1 MFKYAVSLIFQR
13 AELKENYESP
23 RDRIKWSNLTIQKIN
38 NFSITRTRN
47 NISIVHKLP
56 RGKRTRNPGKIRGS
70 LMLQAPWSRNYPS
83 CLPLPVPP
91 SALSSSSSSPF
102 FSSLF
107 SFLAPHRII
116 ILTGIQGDN
125 ESPSGRL
132 ETGSQRGRN
141 WRSSIY
147 IPFQHLPLCN
157 SFPFFYFSLS
167 LLLSLF
173 LSLCLF
179 LSRPLISRRTVQK
192 RKSVKHRDCFTLRIY
207 IELLSFVRS
216 FFRVMFLV
224 ERVED
229 TLVYVLHIFDSNI
242 PRGSVDFRSK
252 KLESLVIMN
261 CAKFCG

>member
-1 MFKYAVSLIFQR
+1 
-13 AELKENYESP
+13 
-23 RDRIKWSNLTIQKIN
+23 
-38 NFSITRTRN
+38 
-47 NISIVHKLP
+47 
-56 RGKRTRNPGKIRGS
+56 
-70 LMLQAPWSRNYPS
+70 MLQAPWSRNYPS

-167 LLLSLF
+167 LLLSLSF
-173 LSLCLF
+173 S
-179 LSRPLISRRTVQK
+179 
-192 RKSVKHRDCFTLRIY
+192 
-207 IELLSFVRS
+207 LSFSFSSFNIAENRAKKEVCETQGLFHFANIYWTLELRTIVFSCNVSCWEGWRYIGVRS
-216 FFRVMFLV
+216 TYFWQ
-224 ERVED
+224 
-229 TLVYVLHIFDSNI
+229 
-242 PRGSVDFRSK
+242 
-252 KLESLVIMN
+252 
-261 CAKFCG
+261 